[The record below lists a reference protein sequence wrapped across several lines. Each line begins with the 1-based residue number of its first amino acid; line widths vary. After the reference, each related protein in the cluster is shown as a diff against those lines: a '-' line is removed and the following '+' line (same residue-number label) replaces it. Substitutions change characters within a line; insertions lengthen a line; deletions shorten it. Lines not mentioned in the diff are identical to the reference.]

1 LSFGC
6 SLQISGNLVNADS
19 CSTTWRTTSQGAT
32 TGAQKSGD
40 THMNESDN
48 TNDKDAGIAPFER
61 LIADAMT

>member
-1 LSFGC
+1 VAPAPGDRL
-6 SLQISGNLVNADS
+6 A
-19 CSTTWRTTSQGAT
+19 

-61 LIADAMT
+61 LISDAMT